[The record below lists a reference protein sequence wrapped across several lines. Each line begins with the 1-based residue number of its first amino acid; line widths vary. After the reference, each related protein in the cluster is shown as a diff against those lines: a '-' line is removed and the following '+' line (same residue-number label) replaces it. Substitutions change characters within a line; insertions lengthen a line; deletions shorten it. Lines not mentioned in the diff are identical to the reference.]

1 MKCMKRIYKTSLP
14 IVLLLFLLAS
24 CIKNDIDYPV
34 IKLQIL
40 DMTVKGQ
47 TSAADINAETRTVTF
62 NLEESVN
69 LKKVQLTKL
78 ELTEGAKTDLAVNSY
93 LDLAQPKKV
102 VLSLYQDYEWTI
114 IGKQTIER
122 KFVVEDQIGPA
133 LFDEENHIAVAYV
146 STQTS
151 LRMINVEDLKLG
163 PIGCT
168 MTPADFT
175 TLHNFMSAQKVTIKY
190 HDVTEVWTLY
200 VSQSTNEVVTS
211 SADGWTNV
219 AWLYGQGKKG
229 STFGFEICE
238 ASSGAWVAVNDA
250 YIEVNGGSFKAR
262 VPHLKPSTVYNC
274 RAVSGDKYGD
284 ILTFTTGEAVKL
296 PGGTFDDWFLDGDVW
311 NPWPKDGEQFWD
323 TGNKGASS
331 LGESNS
337 VPTSSDTW
345 NGKGKAAQLNSKFVG
360 IASIGKFAAGNLYVG
375 KYIKTVGTNGVLNF
389 GRPFTE
395 RPVRLRGHYKY
406 TTVPIDYIPKK
417 TSADYSRF
425 ASYEGKPDTCFMYV
439 ALGDWDNPVEIRTEP
454 ANRSLFNKNDSHI
467 IAYAE
472 FSSGTTVSSYQDL
485 NLELVYRATNRTPKH
500 IVIVCSASK
509 YGDYFTGGAGSTLW
523 VDDFTLEYDYDD

>member
-1 MKCMKRIYKTSLP
+1 MKRVYKNSLP

-40 DMTVKGQ
+40 DLAVKGQ
-47 TSAADINAETRTVTF
+47 TSTTEINTETRTVTF
-62 NLEESVN
+62 DLDESVD
-69 LKKVQLTKL
+69 LKKVELTKL
-78 ELTEGAKTDLAVNSY
+78 ELTEGAKTELTVPSLMDLT
-93 LDLAQPKKV
+93 QPKKV
-102 VLSLYQDYEWTI
+102 ILSLYQDYEWTI
-114 IGKQTIER
+114 IGKQAIER
-122 KFVVEDQIGPA
+122 KFVVEDQIGSA
-133 LFDEENHIAVAYV
+133 VFDEENHIAVAYV

-151 LRMINVEDLKLG
+151 LRMIHVEDLKLG
-163 PIGCT
+163 PVGCT
-168 MTPADFT
+168 MIPADYT
-175 TLHNFMSAQKVTIKY
+175 TLQNFMSGQKVTIKY

-229 STFGFEICE
+229 STFGFEISE
-238 ASSGAWVAVNDA
+238 ATSGVWEAVNSS

-262 VPHLKPSTVYNC
+262 VPHLKSSTAYNC
-274 RAVSGDKYGD
+274 RAVSGDKYGE
-284 ILTFTTGEAVKL
+284 IITFTTGASVEL
-296 PGGTFDDWFLDGDVW
+296 PGGLFNDWFLDGDVW
-311 NPWPKDGEQFWD
+311 NPWAIDGEQFWD

-337 VPTSSDTW
+337 IPTSSDTW

-375 KYIKTVGTNGVLNF
+375 QYIKTEGTNGILNF

-395 RPVRLRGHYKY
+395 RPVRLSGHYKY
-406 TTVPIDYIPKK
+406 TTAPINYIPKK
-417 TSADYSRF
+417 TSSDYSRF
-425 ASYEGKPDTCFMYV
+425 ASYEGQPDTCFIYV
-439 ALGDWDNPVEIRTEP
+439 ALGDWSSPVEIRTNP
-454 ANRSLFNKNDSHI
+454 NNRSLFNKNDPHV

-472 FSSGTTVSSYQDL
+472 FSSGTTVSSYQKL
-485 NLELVYRATNRTPKH
+485 NLDLVYRATNRAPKYML
-500 IVIVCSASK
+500 IVCSASK

-523 VDDFTLEYDYDD
+523 VDDFTLEYDYDDSLF